1 MKKSVNKEEV
11 KAKPVKKTNN
21 VKLVSYVLAILI
33 VVPLV
38 YLMYYLTVV
47 KPKMAT
53 TRTDT
58 TAVKNTVVDSA
69 QIKIQAAIDLA
80 KFSPNES
87 NYISLSLVYYNCGK
101 YLECAQAAHTALTY
115 NPKSYSAYNNICS
128 AYNMLA
134 YWDEAIVAGKKA
146 LEIQPGDPL
155 ATNNLKV
162 STDGKAKQL
171 KGIADAEA
179 LVKKTPNETNCLSLG
194 NLYYGARKFELAIT
208 SYKSALTYNPKNV
221 VTFNNLCS
229 ASNELGKYKE
239 AKEYCETA
247 LKIDSTFSLAK
258 NNLKV
263 AEDKL
268 KK

>member
-1 MKKSVNKEEV
+1 MKKPVNKAEV
-11 KAKPVKKTNN
+11 KAKPAKKADN
-21 VKLVSYVLAILI
+21 VKLVSYILAVFI
-33 VVPLV
+33 VVPLL
-38 YLMYYLTVV
+38 YLMYYLAVV
-47 KPKMAT
+47 KPKMTAT
-53 TRTDT
+53 KSDT
-58 TAVKNTVVDSA
+58 IAVKKAVVDSV

-80 KFSPNES
+80 KFSPNEG

-101 YLECAQAAHTALTY
+101 YLECAQAAQTALTY

-134 YWDEAIVAGKKA
+134 YWDEAIAAGKKA

-171 KGIADAEA
+171 RDIADAEA
-179 LVKKTPNETNCLSLG
+179 LVKKTPNEANYLSLG
-194 NLYYGARKFELAIT
+194 NLYYAARKFELAIT
-208 SYKSALTYNPKNV
+208 SYKSAIKYNPKNI
-221 VTFNNLCS
+221 VTYNNLCS

-247 LKIDSTFSLAK
+247 LKIDSTFLLAK

>member
-1 MKKSVNKEEV
+1 MKKPTNKAEI
-11 KAKPVKKTNN
+11 KAKPIKKANN
-21 VKLVSYVLAILI
+21 VKLVSYILAVLI

-47 KPKMAT
+47 KPKMTAAKS
-53 TRTDT
+53 DT
-58 TAVKNTVVDSA
+58 TAVKNAVVDSV
-69 QIKIQAAIDLA
+69 QIKIQAAIDLV
-80 KFSPNES
+80 KFSPNEG

-101 YLECAQAAHTALTY
+101 YTECIEAAQKALAY
-115 NPKSYSAYNNICS
+115 NPKSYAAYNNLCS

-134 YWDEAIVAGKKA
+134 YWDEAIAAGKKA

-171 KGIADAEA
+171 QGISDAEV
-179 LVKKTPNETNCLSLG
+179 LVKKTPNEANYLSLG
-194 NLYYGARKFELAIT
+194 NLYYAARKFELAIT
-208 SYKSALTYNPKNV
+208 SYKSAIKYNPKNI
-221 VTFNNLCS
+221 VTYNNLCS

-247 LKIDSTFSLAK
+247 LKIDSTYSLAK

-268 KK
+268 KP